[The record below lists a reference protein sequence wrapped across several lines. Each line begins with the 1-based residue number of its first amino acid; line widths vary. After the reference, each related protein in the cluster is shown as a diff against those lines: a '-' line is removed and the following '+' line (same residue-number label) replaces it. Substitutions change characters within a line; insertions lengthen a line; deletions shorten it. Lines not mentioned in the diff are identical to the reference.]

1 MRGEQRIAT
10 IMDESIRR
18 QDIPAKK
25 TIRKL
30 NNNIYG
36 VKLRKKDLLAG
47 NSIPISPTT

>member
-1 MRGEQRIAT
+1 MIKRIAKIFLVT
-10 IMDESIRR
+10 HFPSS
-18 QDIPAKK
+18 KK